1 MSAEDGPHAKPRVVA
16 KPRLVA
22 KPGIAVLVAISALQ
36 PFALNTLAPATPAVA
51 RALSASYSAIQLTLS
66 VYLITVAVAQLIIGP
81 LSDRFGRRPCV
92 LASILAFITGAVLAF
107 FANDLPTLL
116 MARAMQGAGAGTA
129 FALARAIIRDTAT
142 RDETASQIGYVT
154 MVMVTVP
161 MVSPLIG
168 AWLESHLGWRSI
180 FAAMLAFGLVSLGLT
195 LWRLTETAPNT
206 GSGGSILSTFRALP
220 LLAQDRAFLASSL
233 ALSATSGAFFAFIA
247 AAPFLVVETMG
258 QSTKVYGLWFVLN
271 AIGYMIGNFCTGRLS
286 QRLGSQRLAK
296 TGLAISFCAL
306 SLAVALSFTP
316 FWSLAAFFCPL
327 MVSALGNGLTIPS
340 ATAGGLSVRPDLAG
354 SAAGLLG
361 AIQLGFGAI
370 AAIALGWLVT
380 IWPPS
385 LTLAMWLFTGI
396 ALYGTPH
403 ISSIRN
409 N

>member
-1 MSAEDGPHAKPRVVA
+1 MSGAESSR
-16 KPRLVA
+16 R

-66 VYLITVAVAQLIIGP
+66 VYLITVALAQLIIGP

-92 LASILAFITGAVLAF
+92 LASIAGFIGGAALAYISG
-107 FANDLPTLL
+107 DLPTLL
-116 MARAMQGAGAGTA
+116 VARAMQGAGAGTA

-180 FAAMLAFGLVSLGLT
+180 FAAMLAFGLVSLAMT
-195 LWRLTETAPNT
+195 LWRLTETAPNI
-206 GSGGSILSTFRALP
+206 GAGASVLSTFRAVP
-220 LLAQDRAFLASSL
+220 QLARNRAFLGSSL

-247 AAPFLVVETMG
+247 AAPFLVVEIMG
-258 QSTKVYGLWFVLN
+258 QSPKVYGLWFIIN
-271 AIGYMIGNFCTGRLS
+271 AVGYMVGNFFTGRLS

-296 TGLAISFCAL
+296 IGLGISFSAL
-306 SLAVALSFTP
+306 SVAVAFSFSP
-316 FWSLAAFFCPL
+316 LWSPATFFCPL
-327 MVSALGNGLTIPS
+327 MVSAIGNGLTIPS

-361 AIQLGFGAI
+361 AIQLGFGAL
-370 AAIALGWLVT
+370 AAIVLGWLVT
-380 IWPPS
+380 LWPPS

-396 ALYGTPH
+396 ALYGTSR